1 MNIKVFKLNQF
12 HNFKSYKRFLNLLS
26 HFILNKKV
34 RCFIDGFT
42 HQNKAKKQPKYVLQP
57 PLGPKKS
64 FNRHWISSNR
74 ISSNAITPKKFP
86 DLIFLNRVND
96 HYFQKP
102 YIFYLHILC
111 DDKDGSIF
119 GADPIQLDKIVVL

>member
-26 HFILNKKV
+26 HLILNKKV

-64 FNRHWISSNR
+64 FNRH
-74 ISSNAITPKKFP
+74 
-86 DLIFLNRVND
+86 
-96 HYFQKP
+96 
-102 YIFYLHILC
+102 
-111 DDKDGSIF
+111 
-119 GADPIQLDKIVVL
+119 